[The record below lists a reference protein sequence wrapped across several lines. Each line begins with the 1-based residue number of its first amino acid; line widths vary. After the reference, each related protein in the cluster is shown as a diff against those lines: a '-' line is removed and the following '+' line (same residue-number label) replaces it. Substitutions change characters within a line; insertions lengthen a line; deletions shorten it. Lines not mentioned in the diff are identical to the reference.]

1 MILIKIP
8 VDKNNP
14 LRVMILLKIPL
25 DKNNPL
31 LETVCLLNPLSGALG
46 LCADLHPLTGLPG
59 NSTEPEAMPTRMM
72 AASEFS
78 LFSFDSVPIAGE
90 GTSSLIQSEVST
102 GRV

>member
-59 NSTEPEAMPTRMM
+59 NSLKDQWLGCWAFTAMAP
-72 AASEFS
+72 
-78 LFSFDSVPIAGE
+78 DSI
-90 GTSSLIQSEVST
+90 S
-102 GRV
+102 GRKTDPRSCQKIK